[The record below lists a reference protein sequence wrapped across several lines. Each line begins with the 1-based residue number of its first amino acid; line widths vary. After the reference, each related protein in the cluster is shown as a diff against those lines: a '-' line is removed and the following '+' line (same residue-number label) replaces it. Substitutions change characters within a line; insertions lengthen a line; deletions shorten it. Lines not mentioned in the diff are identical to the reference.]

1 MIIRMVKYIINRI
14 LFYIVVIIGAV
25 IVGYG
30 SYLIVKYG
38 LTDVLQNL
46 IKNLGENIIA
56 KRYKL

>member
-46 IKNLGENIIA
+46 IKNLGKI
-56 KRYKL
+56 